1 MFVGEALGAEPCFSA
16 PKSLLGR
23 EGLNMPFDSIEQAL
37 EDIRQG
43 KIIIVADDEDRENE
57 GDLVCAASL
66 VTPEAV
72 NFMTRFGR
80 GLICVALTQPRATEL
95 GLPLMTDENSDPQGT
110 AFTISVDAHQRFGV
124 TTGISAHDR
133 AKTIQVLVDPNTEPG
148 DLRRPGHIFPLKARP
163 GGVLRRVGQTEA
175 GVDLARMAGLPPVGV
190 ICEILN
196 PDGSMARRPELEL
209 FAQEHGLSF
218 ITVAQ
223 LVSYRLAKERLVTRV
238 AEANLP
244 TEFGPFRIIAYQ
256 SPIDDR
262 EHIALVKGDVE
273 EYAARMAARSDEG
286 PAEDQTETL
295 AEDRTES
302 QSEGE
307 GTADTSGGTEDHT
320 GEATEGDT
328 GGATDGGAESEL
340 DSGTETENDD
350 QAEGGEVTEDEDEGV
365 LVRMH
370 SECMTG
376 DVFGSL
382 RCDCGA
388 QLDAAVRQIAEK
400 GRGVIVY
407 LKQEGRGIGLHNK
420 IRAYE
425 LQDQG
430 HDTVEAN
437 QALGFK
443 PDLRD
448 YGIGAQILLDLGLRK
463 IRLLTNN
470 PRKIIGLEGYNLEVT
485 GREPL
490 QVGRGEH
497 NEAYLDTKKSKLG
510 HLL

>member
-1 MFVGEALGAEPCFSA
+1 
-16 PKSLLGR
+16 
-23 EGLNMPFDSIEQAL
+23 MPFDSIEQAL
-37 EDIRQG
+37 EEIRQG
-43 KIIIVADDEDRENE
+43 KLIIVADDEDRENE

-66 VTPEAV
+66 VTPATV
-72 NFMTRFGR
+72 NFMTQFGR

-133 AKTIQVLVDPNTEPG
+133 AKTIEVLVDPETEPG

-175 GVDLARMAGLPPVGV
+175 AVDLARMAGLPPVGV

-196 PDGSMARRPELEL
+196 PDGTMARRPELEL
-209 FAQEHGLSF
+209 YAQEHGLRF

-244 TEFGPFRIIAYQ
+244 TEFGRFRIIAYE
-256 SPIDDR
+256 SAIDDR

-273 EYAARMAARSDEG
+273 G
-286 PAEDQTETL
+286 
-295 AEDRTES
+295 
-302 QSEGE
+302 
-307 GTADTSGGTEDHT
+307 
-320 GEATEGDT
+320 EGDT
-328 GGATDGGAESEL
+328 GGATDR
-340 DSGTETENDD
+340 
-350 QAEGGEVTEDEDEGV
+350 DEDV

-370 SECMTG
+370 SECLTG

-382 RCDCGA
+382 RCDCGW
-388 QLDAAVRQIAEK
+388 QLRAALKQISEK
-400 GRGVIVY
+400 GRGVVVY

-448 YGIGAQILLDLGLRK
+448 YGIGAQILLDLGLKK
-463 IRLLTNN
+463 ICLLTNN
-470 PRKIIGLEGYNLEVT
+470 PRKIVGLEGYNLEII

-490 QVGRGEH
+490 RVGRGED
-497 NEAYLDTKKSKLG
+497 NEDYLDTKRSKLG

>member
-1 MFVGEALGAEPCFSA
+1 
-16 PKSLLGR
+16 
-23 EGLNMPFDSIEQAL
+23 MPFDSVEAAL

-43 KIIIVADDEDRENE
+43 GMVIVADDEDRENE

-66 VTPEAV
+66 VTPQTV
-72 NFMTRFGR
+72 NFMTQFGR
-80 GLICVALTQPRATEL
+80 GLICVAVTPERAEEL
-95 GLPLMTDENSDPQGT
+95 GLPLMTDENTDPQAT
-110 AFTISVDAHQRFGV
+110 AFTVSVDAHRRFGV

-133 AKTIQVLVDPNTEPG
+133 AKTIELLVDPGTRPP

-175 GVDLARMAGLPPVGV
+175 AVDLARLAGLPPVGV

-196 PDGSMARRPELEL
+196 PDGTMARRPQLEL
-209 FAQEHGLSF
+209 YAAEHGLKF

-223 LVSYRLAKERLVTRV
+223 LVSYRLAKERLVERV
-238 AEANLP
+238 AEAELP
-244 TEFGPFRIIAYQ
+244 TAFGPFRILAFQ

-262 EHIALVKGDVE
+262 EHVALVRGE
-273 EYAARMAARSDEG
+273 I
-286 PAEDQTETL
+286 EDG
-295 AEDRTES
+295 ED
-302 QSEGE
+302 
-307 GTADTSGGTEDHT
+307 
-320 GEATEGDT
+320 
-328 GGATDGGAESEL
+328 
-340 DSGTETENDD
+340 
-350 QAEGGEVTEDEDEGV
+350 V

-370 SECMTG
+370 SECLTG
-376 DVFGSL
+376 DVFSSI
-382 RCDCGA
+382 RCDCGD
-388 QLDAAVRQIAEK
+388 QLRAAMRQISEA
-400 GRGVIVY
+400 GRGAIVY

-425 LQDQG
+425 LQDRG

-437 QALGFK
+437 RALGFK

-448 YGIGAQILLDLGLRK
+448 YGIGAQILLDLGLEK

-470 PRKIIGLEGYNLEVT
+470 PRKIVGLEGYNLEIT

-490 QVGRGEH
+490 RVDPGHH
-497 NEAYLDTKKSKLG
+497 NERYLDTKRSKLG

>member
-1 MFVGEALGAEPCFSA
+1 
-16 PKSLLGR
+16 
-23 EGLNMPFDSIEQAL
+23 MPFDTIEEAL

-66 VTPEAV
+66 VTPETV
-72 NFMTRFGR
+72 NFMAQYGR
-80 GLICVALTQPRATEL
+80 GLICVAMTQPRATAL

-124 TTGISAHDR
+124 TTGISASDR
-133 AKTIQVLVDPNTEPG
+133 AKTIEVLVDPETEPG

-175 GVDLARMAGLPPVGV
+175 AVDLANMAGLPPIGV

-196 PDGSMARRPELEL
+196 PDGTMARRPQLEV
-209 FAQEHGLSF
+209 FAKEHGLRF
-218 ITVAQ
+218 ITVSD
-223 LVSYRLAKERLVTRV
+223 LVSYRLTKERLVTRV

-262 EHIALVKGDVE
+262 EHVALVKGDVG
-273 EYAARMAARSDEG
+273 AGAGGD
-286 PAEDQTETL
+286 
-295 AEDRTES
+295 
-302 QSEGE
+302 GE
-307 GTADTSGGTEDHT
+307 GH
-320 GEATEGDT
+320 
-328 GGATDGGAESEL
+328 
-340 DSGTETENDD
+340 
-350 QAEGGEVTEDEDEGV
+350 DEEV

-370 SECMTG
+370 SECLTG

-382 RCDCGA
+382 RCDCGS
-388 QLDAAVRQIAEK
+388 QLEAALKQISEK
-400 GRGVIVY
+400 GRGVVVY

-430 HDTVEAN
+430 HDTVSAN
-437 QALGFK
+437 EALGFK

-448 YGIGAQILLDLGLRK
+448 YGIGAQILLNLGLKR
-463 IRLLTNN
+463 ICLLTNN
-470 PRKIIGLEGYNLEVT
+470 PRKIVGLEGYNLEIT
-485 GREPL
+485 STESLR
-490 QVGRGEH
+490 VGRGEH
-497 NEAYLDTKKSKLG
+497 NEDYLDTKKSKLG

>member
-1 MFVGEALGAEPCFSA
+1 
-16 PKSLLGR
+16 
-23 EGLNMPFDSIEQAL
+23 MPFDRVEAAL

-43 KIIIVADDEDRENE
+43 KLIIVADDEDRENE

-66 VTPEAV
+66 ISPQTV
-72 NFMTRFGR
+72 NFMTQFGR
-80 GLICVALTQPRATEL
+80 GLICVALTPTRAEEL
-95 GLPLMTDENSDPQGT
+95 GLPLMIDENSDPQGT

-133 AKTIQVLVDPNTEPG
+133 AKTIQVLVDPNTRPG

-175 GVDLARMAGLPPVGV
+175 AVDLARIAGLPPVGV

-196 PDGSMARRPELEL
+196 PDGTMARRPQLEL
-209 FAQEHGLSF
+209 YAQEHGLRF

-223 LVSYRLAKERLVTRV
+223 LVSYRLAKERIVARI
-238 AEANLP
+238 AEAELP
-244 TEFGPFRIIAYQ
+244 TEFGDFRIIAYE
-256 SPIDDR
+256 SHLDDR
-262 EHIALVKGDVE
+262 EHVALVKGDI
-273 EYAARMAARSDEG
+273 EG
-286 PAEDQTETL
+286 K
-295 AEDRTES
+295 
-302 QSEGE
+302 
-307 GTADTSGGTEDHT
+307 
-320 GEATEGDT
+320 
-328 GGATDGGAESEL
+328 
-340 DSGTETENDD
+340 DD
-350 QAEGGEVTEDEDEGV
+350 I

-370 SECMTG
+370 SECLTG
-376 DVFGSL
+376 DVFGSV
-382 RCDCGA
+382 RCDCGQ
-388 QLDAAVRQIAEK
+388 QLEAAMRQISEA
-400 GRGVIVY
+400 GRGAIVY

-437 QALGFK
+437 RALGFK

-448 YGIGAQILLDLGLRK
+448 YGIGAQILLDLGLNK

-470 PRKIIGLEGYNLEVT
+470 PRKIVGLEGYNLKIT

-490 QVGRGEH
+490 YVNPGEH
-497 NEAYLDTKKSKLG
+497 NQEYLATKRSKLG